1 MTDFE
6 RNVLTHYNLQ
16 NAFPTTWPEE
26 LDESE
31 DEQPDEIGVRRSRSR
46 YSALDRNASDRRSG
60 MLGVQQSSDGKSNL
74 VQKDEPDPLG
84 GEASVVQTLR
94 QRRLPVEQDPK
105 LRNKFMLS
113 STTFSPALFLS
124 QVHHDASTD
133 DLVRGLQYLSQS
145 IDQKSASLKV
155 LVETNFERFVRA
167 KATID
172 NVYTEMRNQGADST
186 ASQQSSSPNHN
197 RNMSRGSM
205 PGTNFR
211 NFGSGAATAGTNTQ
225 PQTFGKN
232 ALRKETEY
240 GVQGIRGPLLEVTQK
255 AEDVWSPAL
264 TGKEREA
271 SLKAIAQ
278 AVERDRE
285 LYELGS
291 NLQQSIQQRDYEKAV
306 QQYNTARNLANEAK
320 KLGERAMYNDQTLSD
335 EQVQKILVTGRMW
348 SDVEDQ
354 VKELKRD
361 IWGRLANAQRMP
373 QTDEHME
380 LISVLLELGVNDN
393 PIWVWLLGRYDN
405 IKTKITA
412 VVERSTV
419 EIEILRRR
427 LALVAAPDTV
437 VSASYLRKAAKG
449 TPDTLDS
456 QQIIEFWTAIVAYLT
471 KLLSLSNGLL
481 GEVVDFWDSAKSF
494 IEGTKQRILPTG
506 YEGESRK
513 HHRLSEAGVRDLTSG
528 TVELTNM
535 IREAVSSL
543 FNDPPVEDISSLFSP
558 LLNSGTMPSTPLTGT
573 SSVFSPSEGRVGRFD
588 PQNMPGPSAKNGEPW
603 ESFAFWPPRSNSLS
617 AVHFLGRALA
627 LVRVGAAEMVTLS
640 PVAASNLAFENIK
653 ATVAVV
659 RERSL
664 NVICHA
670 WTRDA
675 ECAKGLED
683 WVRSPDNKDQTRMP
697 MYFEAFEKR
706 VLEGIQ
712 QVLYPSEAIARVGAK
727 EVITPPP
734 SKLIQKIR
742 TQFANSIFL
751 VASGAVENAESEW
764 KETDDEWTRVAAREA
779 KSGSDDELGLDAI
792 QVSQRNIRILL
803 TLSNLKALRIEHVPQ
818 LVQYFQSAFSV
829 TLTEES
835 ATVKNMFGQIDMKLF
850 RAYTAP
856 TVEQLTTLIKG
867 GICDPDWAPRSGRPD
882 QVRPYVYSAMMV
894 LVSVHTEVSTTVSTA
909 GSNGSLLNDILS
921 YLVEKVS
928 QALLD
933 GFRERKANT
942 YTLWALMQATLDTEF
957 IAQTMSQ
964 YSSKAASD
972 IQGQIYMELD
982 KRSTNEARAGL
993 QRELAEMRRVL
1004 KRLREQ
1010 SRNSFGCFKK
1020 QRSDKDKDRDRQ
1032 GGSGDRLPS
1041 QD

>member
-16 NAFPTTWPEE
+16 SALPTMWPEE
-26 LDESE
+26 LDDSDE
-31 DEQPDEIGVRRSRSR
+31 DEQPDGIGVKRSRSR
-46 YSALDRNASDRRSG
+46 YSALERSASDRRSG
-60 MLGVQQSSDGKSNL
+60 VPGVQRSGDGRSNL

-84 GEASVVQTLR
+84 GETSVVQTLR
-94 QRRLPVEQDPK
+94 QRQLPVEQDPK

-133 DLVRGLQYLSQS
+133 DLVRGLQYLSRS

-172 NVYTEMRNQGADST
+172 NVYTEMRNQGVDPT
-186 ASQQSSSPNHN
+186 ASRPASPIHN
-197 RNMSRGSM
+197 RNVSRGSVV
-205 PGTNFR
+205 GTNFR
-211 NFGSGAATAGTNTQ
+211 NFGSGTANV
-225 PQTFGKN
+225 PNARPHAVSKN

-271 SLKAIAQ
+271 SLKAIAE
-278 AVERDRE
+278 AVERDRD
-285 LYELGS
+285 LYELGN
-291 NLQQSIQQRDYEKAV
+291 NLQQSIQQRDYEQAV
-306 QQYNTARNLANEAK
+306 QQYSTARSLANEAK

-335 EQVQKILVTGRMW
+335 DQVQKILVTGRMW

-361 IWGRLANAQRMP
+361 IWGRLANAQRVP

-380 LISVLLELGVNDN
+380 LISILLELGVHDN

-405 IKTKITA
+405 LKTKITA
-412 VVERSTV
+412 VVERSTI

-427 LALVAAPDTV
+427 LALAGRPNIE
-437 VSASYLRKAAKG
+437 VSASYLRQAAKSR
-449 TPDTLDS
+449 PDSLDS
-456 QQIIEFWTAIVAYLT
+456 EQIVELWSAVVAYLT
-471 KLLSLSNGLL
+471 KLLSLSSGLL
-481 GEVVDFWDSAKSF
+481 GEVIDFWDSAKSF
-494 IEGTKQRILPTG
+494 IEGTRQKILPTG
-506 YEGESRK
+506 FEGESRK

-528 TVELTNM
+528 AMELTNM

-558 LLNSGTMPSTPLTGT
+558 APNSGTTPSTPLTGT
-573 SSVFSPSEGRVGRFD
+573 ATVFSPSEGRVGKID
-588 PQNMPGPSAKNGEPW
+588 PENLPGPSKKNGEPW

-617 AVHFLGRALA
+617 AVHFLGRAVA
-627 LVRVGAAEMVTLS
+627 LVRVAAAEMATLS
-640 PVAASNLAFENIK
+640 PIASSSSTFENIK

-664 NVICHA
+664 NAICHA

-675 ECAKGLED
+675 ECCKGLED
-683 WVRSPDNKDQTRMP
+683 WIRSPDNKDQTRMP
-697 MYFEAFEKR
+697 VYFAAFERK

-712 QVLYPSEAIARVGAK
+712 QVLYPSEGNARVGSK
-727 EVITPPP
+727 EVITPPA

-742 TQFANSIFL
+742 TRFANSIFI
-751 VASGAVENAESEW
+751 VASGMLENAECEW
-764 KETDDEWTRVAAREA
+764 KETDDGWAMATAWEAR
-779 KSGSDDELGLDAI
+779 SGPDDDLGSEAI

-803 TLSNLKALRIEHVPQ
+803 TLSNLKALRGEVVPQ

-835 ATVKNMFGQIDMKLF
+835 TTVKNMFGQTDMKLF

-856 TVEQLTTLIKG
+856 TVEQLTTLIKQ
-867 GICDPDWAPRSGRPD
+867 GICDPDWVPRSGRPD

-894 LVSVHTEVSTTVSTA
+894 LVSVHTEVSTTVSTV

-933 GFRERKANT
+933 GFKERKPSM
-942 YTLWALMQATLDTEF
+942 YSLWALMQATLDTEF

-964 YSSKAASD
+964 YSSKPASD

-993 QRELAEMRRVL
+993 QRELSEMRRVL
-1004 KRLREQ
+1004 KKLREQ

-1020 QRSDKDKDRDRQ
+1020 QKSDKDKDRDRQ
-1032 GGSGDRLPS
+1032 GVPPTAS